1 MGDTDAPRPGDA
13 PPEGEEEPLPPYV
26 PLAVDAAPVADT
38 PMWLSHHWP
47 DDYDRC
53 AVVAGRH
60 VCRRCLVMYPVA
72 LVAAVVAGVGP
83 WWPRSLDPVLI
94 PLLPLPAVVE
104 FVLDNLG
111 VVRYSP
117 TRQMALTALGALA
130 AGAGYVRYLDR
141 PGDPLVW
148 GTVVVYGLV
157 CATAAFAA
165 QRRSASTRSTSSTRS
180 MRKPVKP

>member
-1 MGDTDAPRPGDA
+1 MSASGGPGAD
-13 PPEGEEEPLPPYV
+13 EPYV
-26 PLAVDAAPVADT
+26 PLSVDAPPVADT

-47 DDYDRC
+47 DGYDRC

-60 VCRRCLVMYPVA
+60 VCRRCLFMYPIA
-72 LVAAVVAGVGP
+72 LVAAVVASVGP
-83 WWPRSLDPVLI
+83 WWPRGLDPVLI
-94 PLLPLPAVVE
+94 PLLPFPAVVD

-117 TRQMALTALGALA
+117 ARQAALTSIGALA

-148 GTVVVYGLV
+148 ATVVVYGLV
-157 CATAAFAA
+157 CAAAALAGRGQAA
-165 QRRSASTRSTSSTRS
+165 R
-180 MRKPVKP
+180 

>member
-1 MGDTDAPRPGDA
+1 MDDGRPG
-13 PPEGEEEPLPPYV
+13 EPDPSQPYV
-26 PLAVDAAPVADT
+26 PLSVDAPPVADT

-47 DDYDRC
+47 DAYDRC

-60 VCRRCLVMYPVA
+60 VCRRCLFMYPIA
-72 LVAAVVAGVGP
+72 AVAAVVASVGP
-83 WWPRSLDPVLI
+83 WWPRDLDVVLI

-117 TRQMALTALGALA
+117 VRQAVLTSIGALA

-141 PGDPLVW
+141 PGDGLVW
-148 GTVVVYGLV
+148 ATILGYGAICCTSAYV
-157 CATAAFAA
+157 GH
-165 QRRSASTRSTSSTRS
+165 RRR
-180 MRKPVKP
+180 P